1 MYNYLKRTWAEIDLD
16 CISHNVKSIRSLLAP
31 DCKLL
36 GVVKADAYGH
46 GDKTVALQMQQDGV
60 DWFGISNVEEGVGLR
75 EAGITGPI
83 LIFGATPV
91 EWVET
96 LAKYRITQALFSP
109 EYAVQLSQAA
119 VEARVQV
126 DVHVKVDTGMT
137 RIGFPC
143 TGGIDKAAE
152 QIAAACCLPHLHPTG
167 IFTHFAVSDELSDG
181 SVEYTERQFSQFM
194 AVVEALEQRG
204 ITFPLRHCCNSAGVI
219 SYPQMHL
226 DMVRPGIICY
236 GLKPSN
242 ELRRDLDLR
251 QAMSLK
257 SIISMVKEIPEG
269 TTVSYGRKFTSARPS
284 RIATVPIGYADGYNR
299 MLGGRAYALVR
310 GKKAPVV
317 GRVCMDQIMLD
328 VTDIPGVQDGDV
340 VTLLGRDGQGNEIDI
355 NEVGALCGTIG
366 YEVVCLIGKR
376 VPRVYLKDGKQVGV
390 VDYIN
395 PYRK

>member
-96 LAKYRITQALFSP
+96 LAKHRITQALFSP

-137 RIGFPC
+137 RLGFLWRE
-143 TGGIDKAAE
+143 GGERETAAA
-152 QIAAACCLPHLHPTG
+152 IAALCALPGLSLLRAFPAPGFFFFLFSLPVSLIRALH
-167 IFTHFAVSDELSDG
+167 
-181 SVEYTERQFSQFM
+181 
-194 AVVEALEQRG
+194 
-204 ITFPLRHCCNSAGVI
+204 
-219 SYPQMHL
+219 
-226 DMVRPGIICY
+226 
-236 GLKPSN
+236 
-242 ELRRDLDLR
+242 
-251 QAMSLK
+251 
-257 SIISMVKEIPEG
+257 
-269 TTVSYGRKFTSARPS
+269 TSARWGS
-284 RIATVPIGYADGYNR
+284 RRPAGAGCSLHASGCCRCIPCPRLPWPDPAR
-299 MLGGRAYALVR
+299 
-310 GKKAPVV
+310 
-317 GRVCMDQIMLD
+317 
-328 VTDIPGVQDGDV
+328 PGVLRGSRGCPGSPHG
-340 VTLLGRDGQGNEIDI
+340 TGRPG
-355 NEVGALCGTIG
+355 
-366 YEVVCLIGKR
+366 
-376 VPRVYLKDGKQVGV
+376 
-390 VDYIN
+390 
-395 PYRK
+395 

>member
-60 DWFGISNVEEGVGLR
+60 DWFGISNVEEGVGLG

-194 AVVEALEQRG
+194 AVVEALEGRG
-204 ITFPLRHCCNSAGVI
+204 ITFPLRHCCNSAGTLNW
-219 SYPQMHL
+219 PAFHL
-226 DMVRPGIICY
+226 DMVRPGIILY
-236 GLKPSN
+236 GIAPCKNERIPLRPAMRLKTVVT
-242 ELRRDLDLR
+242 L
-251 QAMSLK
+251 
-257 SIISMVKEIPEG
+257 VKTVAPGEF
-269 TTVSYGRKFTSARPS
+269 VSYGNTYETQRPT
-284 RIATVPIGYADGYNR
+284 RIATLAVGYADGYQ
-299 MLGGRAYALVR
+299 RALSSKGSVVLH
-310 GKKAPVV
+310 GQVAPVL
-317 GRVCMDQIMLD
+317 GRVCMDQMMVD
-328 VTDIPGVQDGDV
+328 VSHSPGVCRGDEAILFGAEEDGL
-340 VTLLGRDGQGNEIDI
+340 TAAQLAET
-355 NEVGALCGTIG
+355 CGTIP
-366 YEVVCLIGKR
+366 YELTCILGRR
-376 VPRVYLKDGKQVGV
+376 VQRIYLRGGQV
-390 VDYIN
+390 VDVLDYIC
-395 PYRK
+395 